1 MGSARMVT
9 KNHSTASARPPLGL
23 HDSELLARIRAGE
36 SALFEQLMRRYN
48 RSLYRAVRA
57 ILADENEV
65 EDTMQQAYVSAFT
78 HLEQFAGRAQFS
90 TWLMQIAINEARGRR
105 RARSVR
111 QRLRERWRTL
121 GLSLRASATLPDA
134 LADRQQSRHRL
145 ERAIELLP
153 QKYREAFVLREIE
166 EYETRDAAKVLGV
179 SEDSVK
185 TRLSRAKSM
194 LRHTLGA
201 QDVFEFEA
209 PRCDR
214 LVAAVQSR
222 LRI

>member
-1 MGSARMVT
+1 MRSARMVT

-23 HDSELLARIRAGE
+23 HHSELLARIRAGE

-153 QKYREAFVLREIE
+153 QKYREAFVLRP
-166 EYETRDAAKVLGV
+166 LG
-179 SEDSVK
+179 
-185 TRLSRAKSM
+185 RG
-194 LRHTLGA
+194 GA
-201 QDVFEFEA
+201 VAPAHLVF
-209 PRCDR
+209 
-214 LVAAVQSR
+214 SR
-222 LRI
+222 LARCAAISISAFVARPPASQRQRRGPARAG